1 MLYMKAIRLI
11 IYAVSLSTLTISD
24 AKADGVILP
33 GDITKGRI
41 VGFENTHVIRAADR
55 YLQKIRSD
63 GPREE
68 VDEEREKLKNCILQ
82 YPDEINDCYYE
93 SGANGSTALSI
104 AARYNDSE
112 MVRFLLAHGACPFF
126 PSTKEMQDLFSN
138 EDISKEIKQEL
149 RAAQRSYNILEA
161 IISSQNTKRI

>member
-1 MLYMKAIRLI
+1 MKKTLLI
-11 IYAVSLSTLTISD
+11 ICSAILASFTLNN
-24 AKADGVILP
+24 ANADGVVLP
-33 GDITKGRI
+33 GDITKERI
-41 VGFENTHVIRAADR
+41 YGFENTHVIRAADR